1 MAREAFK
8 MLAQLQVVLVGQP
21 HHAAVLVRPPA
32 QLPFGLITLIAIAR
46 VPSLQSS
53 CRSSHLACCCCSC
66 CGPSG
71 LVRPSSLIA
80 SVRDNTNTHA
90 QTESLRMTRA
100 YVETGAQES
109 HTSVLI
115 YLPLISKGRLR
126 AQAGQS
132 WLLLPRPEAGLAVS
146 TPV

>member
-8 MLAQLQVVLVGQP
+8 MLAQLQVVLVVQS

-32 QLPFGLITLIAIAR
+32 QLPFGLITLVAIAR

-53 CRSSHLACCCCSC
+53 CRSSHLACCCCCC

-126 AQAGQS
+126 ARAGQS